1 MKRDLRLWRPASI
14 AIVIAAGYALTL
26 RIFYPGVMTFDAR
39 YVHADSLRGFF
50 GDWQSPLQTLLWAA
64 IDPIAP
70 GAASMFL
77 LMATLYWL
85 GFAVLSFAVVRRS
98 YGAALAM
105 SLVAF
110 TPPAFVFVGMI
121 WRDVLFASIWILAA
135 GLAFVAAGQQ
145 GRVRY
150 AMQVPIQVL
159 AMGLLAFGL
168 LLRIN
173 ALFAAPIL
181 AAYVIWPTRFE
192 LRRTALLY
200 VPAVVAFYA
209 LIPAVY
215 YGMLNAKRQNA
226 LHTVFV
232 FDLGGITH
240 FTKQNQ
246 FPVGWSADQERQLIE
261 SCYQPAAW
269 DYYWTMGCP
278 FVMARLEDDK
288 LFGSPTLAA
297 AWRQAVLSHPAAYL
311 QHRLAVMG
319 QFLLGNNPTIWTVDI
334 EHPDRVVFA
343 DNAWFVALK
352 GVSDV
357 LKPTPLFRAVT
368 WLVLCT
374 ALSALAWL
382 RRDTPVGAFVMGVSG
397 SAVVYVATYLP
408 FGVAADFRYAY
419 FAVLAGLTSAVLLAA
434 RALSIPRDSQRLAQ
448 S

>member
-1 MKRDLRLWRPASI
+1 
-14 AIVIAAGYALTL
+14 
-26 RIFYPGVMTFDAR
+26 
-39 YVHADSLRGFF
+39 
-50 GDWQSPLQTLLWAA
+50 
-64 IDPIAP
+64 
-70 GAASMFL
+70 MFL

-85 GFAVLSFAVVRRS
+85 GFAVLSFAIVQRS
-98 YGAALAM
+98 YRAALAM

-145 GRVRY
+145 GRGRY
-150 AMQVPIQVL
+150 TIQVLMQVL
-159 AMGLLAFGL
+159 AMGLLAVGL

-181 AAYVIWPTRFE
+181 AAYIIWPTRFE
-192 LRRTALLY
+192 LRRTALLF
-200 VPAVVAFYA
+200 VPAVITFYA

-226 LHTVFV
+226 LHAIFV

-240 FTKQNQ
+240 FVGENQ
-246 FPVGWSADQERQLIE
+246 FPVAWSADQDKRLIE
-261 SCYQPAAW
+261 SCYQPEAW
-269 DYYWTMGCP
+269 DYYWTSGCP

-288 LFGSPTLAA
+288 LFGSPTLVA
-297 AWRQAVLSHPAAYL
+297 AWRQAVLAHPVAYL

-319 QFLLGNNPTIWTVDI
+319 QFLLGNNQTIWTVDV
-334 EHPDRVVFA
+334 EHPDRMVFA

-352 GVSDV
+352 GMSDV

-368 WLVLCT
+368 WLVLCA
-374 ALSALAWL
+374 ALCAPAWL
-382 RRDTPVGAFVMGVSG
+382 RRDTPVGAFVMGVCG

-419 FAVLAGLTSAVLLAA
+419 FAVLAGLTSAVLSAA
-434 RALSIPRDSQRLAQ
+434 PAPSIPQGSQPLAQ